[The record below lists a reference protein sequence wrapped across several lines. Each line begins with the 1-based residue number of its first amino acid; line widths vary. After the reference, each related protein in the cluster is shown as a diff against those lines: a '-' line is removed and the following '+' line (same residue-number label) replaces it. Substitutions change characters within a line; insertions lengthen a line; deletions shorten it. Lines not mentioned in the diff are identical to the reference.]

1 MQYADLHFSQG
12 LTIFARHKTND
23 WTTMEITKTEKL
35 DYLIRTALSL
45 LYKNDKYLIDIH
57 ANERCIVFRF
67 GYYFQNL
74 LSMHCEYKEYNLD
87 LEYNRDGED
96 PKKTPNHEKGIYPD
110 VILHK
115 RGNNKDNLLVME
127 FKGYWNNQGQEE
139 DKSKINDLMNP
150 NGEYKYKNGYTV
162 LLKEDDF
169 LAESIC

>member
-1 MQYADLHFSQG
+1 
-12 LTIFARHKTND
+12 
-23 WTTMEITKTEKL
+23 MEITKTEIDL

-45 LYKNDKYLIDIH
+45 LYKNDKYLIDIR

-67 GYYFQNL
+67 GYYFQTL
-74 LSMHCEYKEYNLD
+74 LSMHCEYKGYDLD

-96 PKKTPNHEKGIYPD
+96 PKKTINYQNGIYPD

-127 FKGYWNNQGQEE
+127 FKGHWNDEGQEK
-139 DKSKINDLMNP
+139 DKSKIHDLMNP

-162 LLKEDDF
+162 LLEENDF
-169 LAESIC
+169 LAEPI

>member
-1 MQYADLHFSQG
+1 
-12 LTIFARHKTND
+12 
-23 WTTMEITKTEKL
+23 MEITKTEEL

-87 LEYNRDGED
+87 LEYNRNKFG
-96 PKKTPNHEKGIYPD
+96 PKITENSSNNGVYPD

-115 RGNNKDNLLVME
+115 RENNEDNHLVME

-139 DKSKINDLMNP
+139 DKSKIHDLMNP

-162 LLKEDDF
+162 LLKENDF
-169 LAESIC
+169 LVKSVYKSNISLL